1 MVQTLFYVVISFI
14 SVLLLMLVVLAEKNL
29 QNAND
34 DPENILE
41 RCF

>member
-1 MVQTLFYVVISFI
+1 
-14 SVLLLMLVVLAEKNL
+14 MLVVLAEKNL

-41 RCF
+41 RCFWHAHYCKFFHDLLRESK